1 MANTY
6 AVKFL
11 PMDKVPQAF
20 PVMQNLVG
28 LSLDRW
34 QRYARSRVEAENS
47 LPGST
52 GIVAI
57 ENQQGYI
64 HGLFGYR
71 VDMDLRCGQVL
82 LCEYLVALGLFDAA
96 AVLDVLVEAMES
108 LARDKRCGAI
118 HVRVP
123 QPPAQAN
130 DHVDGRLIE
139 TLRCSGHA
147 VETLE
152 LCRPLAPLDGQAAA
166 VSAGKEGDDR

>member
-34 QRYARSRVEAENS
+34 QRYARARVDVYSS
-47 LPGST
+47 LPGSA

-64 HGLFGYR
+64 YGLFGYR
-71 VDMDLRCGQVL
+71 VDLDLRCGQVL
-82 LCEYLVALGLFDAA
+82 LCEYLVALGLFDAE
-96 AVLDVLVEAMES
+96 AVFDVLVEAMES
-108 LARDKRCGAI
+108 LARNKQCGAI

-123 QPPAQAN
+123 QPLAQPN
-130 DHVDGRLIE
+130 DRDDGPLVE
-139 TLRCSGHA
+139 MLRGSGHA

-152 LCRPLAPLDGQAAA
+152 LCRPLAPLDG
-166 VSAGKEGDDR
+166 

>member
-34 QRYARSRVEAENS
+34 QRYARARVEAEYS
-47 LPGST
+47 HPGSA

-57 ENQQGYI
+57 ENRQGYI

-71 VDMDLRCGQVL
+71 VDMDLRCGRVL
-82 LCEYLVALGLFDAA
+82 LCENLVALGLFDAE

-108 LARDKRCGAI
+108 LARDKHCGAI

-123 QPPAQAN
+123 RPPDQASE
-130 DHVDGRLIE
+130 HVGGRLME
-139 TLRCSGHA
+139 TLRGSGHA

-152 LCRPLAPLDGQAAA
+152 LCRPLAPPDDRAAA
-166 VSAGKEGDDR
+166 VSAGEEGEDR